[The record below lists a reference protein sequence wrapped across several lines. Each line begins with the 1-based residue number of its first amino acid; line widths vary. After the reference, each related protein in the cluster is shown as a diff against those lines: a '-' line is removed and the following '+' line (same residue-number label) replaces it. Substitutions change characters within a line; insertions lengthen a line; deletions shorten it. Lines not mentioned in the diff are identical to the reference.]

1 MVQKAIGPNFG
12 NELAAY
18 GAAHNVAIIGAH
30 FAWHGDGTL
39 EFFDDTPD
47 AVKIAVD
54 AVYAAH
60 DPATP
65 DPRQAFAAAMAAG
78 CRIQSTA
85 TPGLDGT
92 YAIDQAQQQIISG
105 ISTGIAARNRVPG
118 GGASFNYPDAS
129 GQLHAF
135 TAADFL
141 NFAAAIEDYVYALSN
156 GGAPA
161 QPVQIA

>member
-1 MVQKAIGPNFG
+1 MAQKAIGPNFG

-18 GAAHNVAIIGAH
+18 GAAHNLAILGAH

-39 EFFDDTPD
+39 EFFDDTPQ
-47 AVKIAVD
+47 AVKDAAA

-60 DPATP
+60 DPAAP
-65 DPRQAFAAAMAAG
+65 DPRAAFAATLAG
-78 CRIQSTA
+78 GCAIQSTA
-85 TPGLDGT
+85 TPALNAT
-92 YAIDQAQQQIISG
+92 YAIDAPAQQTIAG
-105 ISTGIAARNRVPG
+105 VATGIAARSRVPG

-141 NFAAAIEDYVYALSN
+141 NLAAAIEDYVYALSN
-156 GGAPA
+156 GEAPA
-161 QPVQIA
+161 QPVVIA